1 MKKTNNDV
9 TPPPVGKRGLILD
22 TALKL
27 FVENGY
33 IDTKMIDIANAA
45 GIGKGTIYEYFS
57 SKEALFT
64 ELLQQH
70 VVSRYACMKEAIASG
85 ESTCREQLRRYIHF
99 DMKMAQQFSNGKN
112 FIDQLYQEFPLDQY
126 PDLRASLNRLLHY
139 RLSTLISIIKEGV
152 SRKEFA
158 PVDPTAAAF
167 SIMGA
172 IGAYISYRCGLF
184 SESNLTSKDNTED
197 AGSLDNEDILLEMLL
212 YGLVGKN
219 L

>member
-1 MKKTNNDV
+1 MKKVNSATNA
-9 TPPPVGKRGLILD
+9 PSVGKRDLILD

-33 IDTKMIDIANAA
+33 IDTKIIDIANAA

-64 ELLQQH
+64 ELLQHH
-70 VVSRYACMKEAIASG
+70 VVSRYACMKEEITHGNS
-85 ESTCREQLRRYIHF
+85 SCREQLRRYIHF

-139 RLSTLISIIKEGV
+139 RLSTLIFIITEGV

-167 SIMGA
+167 TIMGA

-184 SESNLTSKDNTED
+184 SEYNYSEKVRTGEESY
-197 AGSLDNEDILLEMLL
+197 SDNENTLLEMLL
-212 YGLVGKN
+212 HGLAGEY
-219 L
+219 

>member
-1 MKKTNNDV
+1 MKKVNSAANA
-9 TPPPVGKRGLILD
+9 PSVGKRDLILD

-33 IDTKMIDIANAA
+33 IDTKIIDIANAA

-64 ELLQQH
+64 ELLQHH
-70 VVSRYACMKEAIASG
+70 VVSRYACMKEEITHNNTS
-85 ESTCREQLRRYIHF
+85 CREQLRRYIHF

-139 RLSTLISIIKEGV
+139 RLSTLIFIITEGV

-167 SIMGA
+167 TIMGA

-184 SESNLTSKDNTED
+184 SEYNHSEKDRTGEE
-197 AGSLDNEDILLEMLL
+197 SYSDNENTLLEMLL
-212 YGLVGKN
+212 HGLAGEY
-219 L
+219 

>member
-1 MKKTNNDV
+1 M
-9 TPPPVGKRGLILD
+9 
-22 TALKL
+22 
-27 FVENGY
+27 
-33 IDTKMIDIANAA
+33 
-45 GIGKGTIYEYFS
+45 
-57 SKEALFT
+57 
-64 ELLQQH
+64 
-70 VVSRYACMKEAIASG
+70 
-85 ESTCREQLRRYIHF
+85 
-99 DMKMAQQFSNGKN
+99 
-112 FIDQLYQEFPLDQY
+112 DQY